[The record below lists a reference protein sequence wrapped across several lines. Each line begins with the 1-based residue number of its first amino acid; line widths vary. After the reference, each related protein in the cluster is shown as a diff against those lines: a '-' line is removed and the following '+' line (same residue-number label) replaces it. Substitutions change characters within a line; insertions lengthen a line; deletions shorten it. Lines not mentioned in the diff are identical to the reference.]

1 MANIQIILNTTNLL
15 KEKKKFKEEEE
26 EQQMAYYNSA
36 CSINPLTIPTVLS
49 YPECQLNIQ
58 PEIPMPCEM
67 GYDEPKSTKTSWL
80 KYLFAC
86 CFLLTCAAF
95 ITFLVL
101 FIIAVSGGMG
111 QNAGRMV
118 EDKNLNKDIL
128 NTLRNLYKCAFKSI
142 EC

>member
-1 MANIQIILNTTNLL
+1 MR
-15 KEKKKFKEEEE
+15 KEEEKS
-26 EQQMAYYNSA
+26 QQNKMAYYNSA
-36 CSINPLTIPTVLS
+36 CSVNPLTIPSVLS

-58 PEIPMPCEM
+58 PEIPCGEPYE
-67 GYDEPKSTKTSWL
+67 EPKKQTSWL

-111 QNAGRMV
+111 VNRGRMISA
-118 EDKNLNKDIL
+118 EESSPISLNRLSDYFKNHDF
-128 NTLRNLYKCAFKSI
+128 FKKNN
-142 EC
+142 

>member
-15 KEKKKFKEEEE
+15 KEKKNFKKM
-26 EQQMAYYNSA
+26 QMAYYNSA
-36 CSINPLTIPTVLS
+36 CNINPLTIPSVTP

-118 EDKNLNKDIL
+118 EDKNMNKDIL
-128 NTLRNLYKCAFKSI
+128 NTLRNLYKCAFKSL

>member
-1 MANIQIILNTTNLL
+1 
-15 KEKKKFKEEEE
+15 
-26 EQQMAYYNSA
+26 MAYYNSA
-36 CSINPLTIPTVLS
+36 CSINPLTIPSVLS

-111 QNAGRMV
+111 RNAGRMISA
-118 EDKNLNKDIL
+118 EETSPIFFNKLYNNFKNYDF
-128 NTLRNLYKCAFKSI
+128 FKKVN
-142 EC
+142 

>member
-1 MANIQIILNTTNLL
+1 MEQHCITMPMQMSNPHIPAYSDEMLCCE
-15 KEKKKFKEEEE
+15 EKK
-26 EQQMAYYNSA
+26 Q
-36 CSINPLTIPTVLS
+36 IP
-49 YPECQLNIQ
+49 
-58 PEIPMPCEM
+58 
-67 GYDEPKSTKTSWL
+67 WL
-80 KYLFAC
+80 RYLFAC

-118 EDKNLNKDIL
+118 EDKNMNKDIL
-128 NTLRNLYKCAFKSI
+128 NTLRNLYKCAFKSL

>member
-1 MANIQIILNTTNLL
+1 MEQHCIAMPMQMSMPHIPAYSDEMLYCD
-15 KEKKKFKEEEE
+15 EKK
-26 EQQMAYYNSA
+26 Q
-36 CSINPLTIPTVLS
+36 IP
-49 YPECQLNIQ
+49 
-58 PEIPMPCEM
+58 
-67 GYDEPKSTKTSWL
+67 WL
-80 KYLFAC
+80 RYLFAC

-111 QNAGRMV
+111 RNAGRMV

-128 NTLRNLYKCAFKSI
+128 NTFRNLYKCAFKSI